1 MKRIL
6 SILASLALLASLAS
20 DGLAQRGVGVRAR
33 QNAGAEKRVALVI
46 GNANYGRSMGRLIN
60 PANDAV
66 DMAAALRELGFQVTH
81 KRDLDR
87 EGFEEALDAFS
98 ETARGSAVALFYFA
112 GHGVQ
117 VEQVNYLVPIGARLK
132 KQLHAKY
139 RAIPANLVVDSMKA
153 GGARANIVIL
163 DACRNNPLPKT
174 GRSAGKGLASM
185 APGSGTLIAFAAGP
199 GQEADENPRGRNG
212 LYTQELLKNMRTP
225 GISII
230 EVFQRTR
237 QAVYRRSRQKQ
248 TPLDWNSLVGRSI
261 YLAGAAPSARPAATA
276 RTQPRPATPPRNTI
290 NAEEEFWKE
299 IKNSRDPEEFKAFL
313 QQFPGGR
320 FTALARIK
328 LKRLKKKTQPQ
339 QAAIRRGPPNYDRLR
354 NLGPGRPLRTFSG
367 HRKFVSSVAFSPDGR
382 LALSGSADKTLRL
395 WDLGLGR

>member
-1 MKRIL
+1 
-6 SILASLALLASLAS
+6 
-20 DGLAQRGVGVRAR
+20 
-33 QNAGAEKRVALVI
+33 
-46 GNANYGRSMGRLIN
+46 
-60 PANDAV
+60 
-66 DMAAALRELGFQVTH
+66 
-81 KRDLDR
+81 
-87 EGFEEALDAFS
+87 
-98 ETARGSAVALFYFA
+98 
-112 GHGVQ
+112 
-117 VEQVNYLVPIGARLK
+117 
-132 KQLHAKY
+132 
-139 RAIPANLVVDSMKA
+139 
-153 GGARANIVIL
+153 
-163 DACRNNPLPKT
+163 
-174 GRSAGKGLASM
+174 
-185 APGSGTLIAFAAGP
+185 
-199 GQEADENPRGRNG
+199 
-212 LYTQELLKNMRTP
+212 MRTP

-248 TPLDWNSLVGRSI
+248 TPQDWNSLVGRSI
-261 YLAGAAPSARPAATA
+261 YLAGAAPSVRPAAIA
-276 RTQPRPATPPRNTI
+276 STQPRPAAPPRNTI

-367 HRKFVSSVAFSPDGR
+367 HRRFVLSVAFSPDGR
-382 LALSGSADKTLRL
+382 LALSGSHDKTLRLWEAGTGRLLRTFSGHGSSVYSVAFSPDGRLALSGSWDKTLKL